1 LVCGELLPEVVLDGH
16 SVLVKP
22 EVAAAQL
29 LNEQPGTGEKTPE
42 TVPQP
47 SGEPT
52 PETPT
57 SPPSQPAPPGP
68 QRPKRFFGNV
78 RLDPQR
84 ASLQFSQ
91 IGEEVLQHLAALEGT
106 ELEITVEIQARREAG
121 FEEALQ
127 RTVREN
133 ANTLGF
139 DNHSFEED

>member
-1 LVCGELLPEVVLDGH
+1 MLGGD
-16 SVLVKP
+16 SRNWT
-22 EVAAAQL
+22 ATFR
-29 LNEQPGTGEKTPE
+29 GTHPR
-42 TVPQP
+42 
-47 SGEPT
+47 
-52 PETPT
+52 TPT
-57 SPPSQPAPPGP
+57 FPPSQPAPPGP

-106 ELEITVEIQARREAG
+106 EVEVAVEIQTRGKTG
-121 FEEALQ
+121 FEETLQ

>member
-1 LVCGELLPEVVLDGH
+1 MCGELLPEVVLDGH
-16 SVLVKP
+16 SMLVKP
-22 EVAAAQL
+22 EVAAQQL
-29 LNEQPGTGEKTPE
+29 GEQPGTGGGNSRNWTATFRGTHPR
-42 TVPQP
+42 
-47 SGEPT
+47 
-52 PETPT
+52 TPT
-57 SPPSQPAPPGP
+57 FPPSQPAPPGP

-78 RLDPQR
+78 RLDPQW

-106 ELEITVEIQARREAG
+106 EVEVAVEIQTRGKTG
-121 FEEALQ
+121 FEETLQ

>member
-1 LVCGELLPEVVLDGH
+1 M
-16 SVLVKP
+16 
-22 EVAAAQL
+22 
-29 LNEQPGTGEKTPE
+29 
-42 TVPQP
+42 
-47 SGEPT
+47 
-52 PETPT
+52 
-57 SPPSQPAPPGP
+57 
-68 QRPKRFFGNV
+68 
-78 RLDPQR
+78 RLDPQW

-106 ELEITVEIQARREAG
+106 EVEVAVEIQARREAG

>member
-1 LVCGELLPEVVLDGH
+1 M
-16 SVLVKP
+16 
-22 EVAAAQL
+22 
-29 LNEQPGTGEKTPE
+29 
-42 TVPQP
+42 
-47 SGEPT
+47 
-52 PETPT
+52 
-57 SPPSQPAPPGP
+57 
-68 QRPKRFFGNV
+68 
-78 RLDPQR
+78 RLDPQW

>member
-1 LVCGELLPEVVLDGH
+1 M
-16 SVLVKP
+16 
-22 EVAAAQL
+22 
-29 LNEQPGTGEKTPE
+29 
-42 TVPQP
+42 
-47 SGEPT
+47 
-52 PETPT
+52 
-57 SPPSQPAPPGP
+57 
-68 QRPKRFFGNV
+68 

-106 ELEITVEIQARREAG
+106 EVEVAVEIQARREAG

>member
-1 LVCGELLPEVVLDGH
+1 M
-16 SVLVKP
+16 
-22 EVAAAQL
+22 
-29 LNEQPGTGEKTPE
+29 
-42 TVPQP
+42 
-47 SGEPT
+47 
-52 PETPT
+52 
-57 SPPSQPAPPGP
+57 PPGP
-68 QRPKRFFGNV
+68 QQPKRFFGNV
-78 RLDPQR
+78 RLDPQW

-139 DNHSFEED
+139 DDHSFEED